1 MEVYV
6 DHHRPAWYVA
16 WNVELLW
23 RNEAPFS
30 FPDMAEDIFSARA
43 MVLGEDA
50 RQLERVVDLPWC
62 RGDECYVRKLAM
74 LAGAELA
81 KDGR

>member
-30 FPDMAEDIFSARA
+30 FPDMADDIFAARA
-43 MVLGEDA
+43 MVLGEGA
-50 RQLERVVDLPWC
+50 ERLAAFVDLPWC
-62 RGDECYVRKLAM
+62 RGDETWVRKLA
-74 LAGAELA
+74 LWAGAEV
-81 KDGR
+81 GR